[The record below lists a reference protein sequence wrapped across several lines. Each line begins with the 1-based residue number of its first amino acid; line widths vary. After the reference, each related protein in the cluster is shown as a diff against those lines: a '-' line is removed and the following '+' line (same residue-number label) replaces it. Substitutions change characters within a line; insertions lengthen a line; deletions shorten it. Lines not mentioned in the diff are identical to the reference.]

1 MNKITRKL
9 LPVALFTLFAMLSP
23 AQQKESPPVRLRMI
37 SANLYEVLDGAG
49 ARGGIYIGDNAVLLI
64 DSKMDKKSV
73 DQTLAEVRKLT
84 DKPVKYLVNTHSDGD
99 HVRGNQYLPDTVIF
113 IAQENCRKEFFH
125 ANRDGSP
132 SEWNKPEL
140 AAYVPSITYRD
151 RMDIYLGSKNVQL
164 WYFGVGHTTG
174 DTVVYFPE
182 EKTAFYGDQVF
193 ATRPQLIH
201 TYKGGSP
208 LEHIKTVSRMLNTL
222 SAEKFC
228 SGHDEILDRA
238 AVRAH
243 IDKMVQMQARIDSLM
258 KQEKDVE
265 TIKREFAQSEAA
277 LVEAFYQDLKKA
289 RDI

>member
-1 MNKITRKL
+1 MDKITRMI
-9 LPVALFTLFAMLSP
+9 LPLAVFTLFASLSP
-23 AQQKESPPVRLRMI
+23 AQQKESPPANLKMI
-37 SANLYEVLDGAG
+37 SANLYEVLDGTG
-49 ARGGIYIGDNAVLLI
+49 ARGGAYIGDNAVLLV

-99 HVRGNQYLPDTVIF
+99 HVRGNQFLPDGVIF
-113 IAQENCRKEFFH
+113 IAQENCRREFFH

-140 AAYVPSITYRD
+140 AAYVPSITYRE

-182 EKTAFYGDQVF
+182 EKTAFVGDQVF
-193 ATRPQLIH
+193 ASRPQLIH

-208 LEHIKTVSRMLNTL
+208 LEHIKTLSKMLETL
-222 SAEKFC
+222 GAERFC
-228 SGHDEILDRA
+228 SGHDEVLDRA
-238 AVRAH
+238 AVQAH
-243 IDKMVQMQARIDSLM
+243 IDKMLGMQAKVESLM
-258 KQEKDVE
+258 KQGKDVE
-265 TIKREFAQSEAA
+265 TIKREFAQNEAA

-289 RDI
+289 RGM

>member
-1 MNKITRKL
+1 MIKITRIILPAAFSTL
-9 LPVALFTLFAMLSP
+9 LALLSP
-23 AQQKESPPVRLRMI
+23 AQQREPPPVKLTMI

-49 ARGGIYIGDNAVLLI
+49 ARGGAYIGDNAVLLV

-73 DQTLAEVRKLT
+73 DQTIAEVRKLT

-99 HVRGNQYLPDTVIF
+99 HVRGNQYLPETVIL

-125 ANRDGSP
+125 LNRDGSP

-140 AAYVPSITYRD
+140 AAFIPSITYRE

-182 EKTAFYGDQVF
+182 EKTAFVGDQVF

-208 LEHIKTVSRMLNTL
+208 LEHIKTLSKMLDTL
-222 SAEKFC
+222 GAEKFC
-228 SGHDEILDRA
+228 SGHDEVLDRS

-243 IDKMVQMQARIDSLM
+243 IDKMMGMQAKVDSLM
-258 KQEKDVE
+258 KQGKDIE
-265 TIKREFAQSEAA
+265 TIKREFAQNEAA
-277 LVEAFYQDLKKA
+277 LVEAFYLDLKKA
-289 RDI
+289 RGI